1 MKKVIL
7 LIIIFLLIILS
18 SVSAKAEYIDV
29 EIRVVDLTDV
39 RVVDLTDEPVSGAWV
54 RIWNETGGEIVSC
67 CGITGGDGI
76 ENLRIPGKEG
86 PYVIQVFSFAG
97 VDKPHSRGRELARES
112 RYIFNSTTGSDA
124 FYTIVVDEVNGSKG
138 NTKTYEMAKNSLD
151 ISTDSLRLSKWAFI
165 FAAISLIFTVL
176 KWPKRKIW
184 GDAENMLSKKA
195 DEIVKAVKET
205 HTDDKIEDLL
215 KNHDKPEKEFIQKY
229 AETEIAVR
237 SLKVTSVAYFV
248 ALILFVFA
256 ILVSILINKY
266 PDHFEN
272 YFMFT
277 IVGYII
283 ILICLICYVIK
294 IVFEREPLQKIII
307 AIEDDIKLKAHEQIE
322 SLILLNINEISNEVN
337 SINSRIDIL
346 EKTVIEK
353 ADVTL
358 KENMNLKHNEMP
370 ACQGDKLDD

>member
-29 EIRVVDLTDV
+29 EIRVVDLTD
-39 RVVDLTDEPVSGAWV
+39 EPVSPAWV

-67 CGITGGDGI
+67 CGITEDDGI
-76 ENLRIPGKEG
+76 VNLRISGKEG

-97 VDKPHSRGRELARES
+97 IDKTQSRGRELACES
-112 RYIFNSTTGSDA
+112 RYIFNSTARSNA
-124 FYTIVVDEVNGSKG
+124 FYTIVVNEVNGSKG
-138 NTKTYEMAKNSLD
+138 DTKTYEMATNSLD
-151 ISTDSLRLSKWAFI
+151 ISIESLRLSKWAFI

-176 KWPKRKIW
+176 KWPKTKIW
-184 GDAENMLSKKA
+184 GNAENMLSKKA

-205 HTDDKIEDLL
+205 RTDDKIEDLL
-215 KNHDKPEKEFIQKY
+215 KKYRDKPEKEFIQKY

-237 SLKVTSVAYFV
+237 SLNVTSLAYFV
-248 ALILFVFA
+248 ALILFVIA

-266 PDHFEN
+266 PDSFEK
-272 YFMFT
+272 FFVFT
-277 IVGYII
+277 IIGYIT
-283 ILICLICYVIK
+283 ILIYLVYYAKK
-294 IVFEREPLQKIII
+294 IVFEKEPLQKIII

-322 SLILLNINEISNEVN
+322 SPILLNINEISNEVK

-353 ADVTL
+353 ADVIL
-358 KENMNLKHNEMP
+358 KEGMNLKKNEMP
-370 ACQGDKLDD
+370 AGQGDIQDD

>member
-29 EIRVVDLTDV
+29 EIRVVDLTD
-39 RVVDLTDEPVSGAWV
+39 EPVSPAWV

-67 CGITGGDGI
+67 CGITGDDGI

-97 VDKPHSRGRELARES
+97 VDKPQSRGRELAWES
-112 RYIFNSTTGSDA
+112 RYIFNSTVGSDA

-138 NTKTYEMAKNSLD
+138 DTKTYEMAKNSLD
-151 ISTDSLRLSKWAFI
+151 TSIKSLWLSKWAFI
-165 FAAISLIFTVL
+165 FAAISLIFTVS
-176 KWPKRKIW
+176 KWPKTKIW
-184 GDAENMLSKKA
+184 GNAENMLSKKA

-205 HTDDKIEDLL
+205 RTDDKIEDLL
-215 KNHDKPEKEFIQKY
+215 EKYHEKPEKEFIQKY

-237 SLKVTSVAYFV
+237 SLKVTSSAYLV
-248 ALILFVFA
+248 ALILFVIA
-256 ILVSILINKY
+256 IIMSILINKY
-266 PDHFEN
+266 PDSN
-272 YFMFT
+272 GKYFVIT
-277 IVGYII
+277 ISGYFI
-283 ILICLICYVIK
+283 ILIYLFYYLRK
-294 IVFEREPLQKIII
+294 IVYEKEPHQKIII
-307 AIEDDIKLKAHEQIE
+307 AIEDANKLKAHEQIE
-322 SLILLNINEISNEVN
+322 SPILLSINEISNEVK

-353 ADVTL
+353 TDVIL
-358 KENMNLKHNEMP
+358 NEGMNLKKNEMP
-370 ACQGDKLDD
+370 PGQGDIQDN

>member
-29 EIRVVDLTDV
+29 EIRVVDLTD
-39 RVVDLTDEPVSGAWV
+39 EPVSPAWV

-67 CGITGGDGI
+67 CGITEDDGI
-76 ENLRIPGKEG
+76 VNLRISGKEG

-97 VDKPHSRGRELARES
+97 VDKPQSRGRELAWES
-112 RYIFNSTTGSDA
+112 RYIFNSTAGSDA

-138 NTKTYEMAKNSLD
+138 DTKTYEMAKNSLD
-151 ISTDSLRLSKWAFI
+151 TSIESLWYSKWALF
-165 FAAISLIFTVL
+165 FAAISLFFAATSLIFTVS
-176 KWPKRKIW
+176 KWPKTKIW
-184 GDAENMLSKKA
+184 GNAENMLSKKA

-205 HTDDKIEDLL
+205 RTDDKIEDLL

-237 SLKVTSVAYFV
+237 SLNVTSLAYFV
-248 ALILFVFA
+248 ALILFVIA

-266 PDHFEN
+266 PDSFEK
-272 YFMFT
+272 FFVFT
-277 IVGYII
+277 IIGYII
-283 ILICLICYVIK
+283 ILIYLVYYAKK
-294 IVFEREPLQKIII
+294 IVFEKEPLQKIII

-322 SLILLNINEISNEVN
+322 SPILLNINEISNEVK

-353 ADVTL
+353 ADVIL
-358 KENMNLKHNEMP
+358 KEGMNLKKNEMP
-370 ACQGDKLDD
+370 AGQGDIQDD